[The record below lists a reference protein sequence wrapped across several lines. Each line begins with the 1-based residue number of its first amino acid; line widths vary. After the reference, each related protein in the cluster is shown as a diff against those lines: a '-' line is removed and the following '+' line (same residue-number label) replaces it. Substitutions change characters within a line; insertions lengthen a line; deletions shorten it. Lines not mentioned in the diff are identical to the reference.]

1 MPSSRRPTSQLWY
14 LTPEGPFEGSAR
26 QLELHSIRLGCTL
39 QCLFS
44 TFPDGWPGFGL
55 LLLRLCL
62 GIALVYFE
70 IAGLSG
76 KSSQPITLAQ
86 DLIAGAGGICLLAG
100 LWTPGYRGRGA
111 LVFQWFRQHG
121 SGFAAQKTRHSQTH
135 CHGTDRAHLC
145 GATVSYAAELGYE
158 VTVAKDATASY
169 SDEHM
174 HASLEVNLPNYASAI
189 VTTDEIVGSIA
200 PHAGV
205 KVGWEVEMRSTPE
218 VVPDH
223 LKCFA
228 EQDIDGTLSDCSGDA
243 VFVSA
248 EERSAGSVPY
258 EPYLKNCLAVRQ
270 TRFGNYVG
278 SKRLVEGDYA

>member
-1 MPSSRRPTSQLWY
+1 MAAEHWY
-14 LTPEGPFEGSAR
+14 S
-26 QLELHSIRLGCTL
+26 
-39 QCLFS
+39 
-44 TFPDGWPGFGL
+44 
-55 LLLRLCL
+55 
-62 GIALVYFE
+62 
-70 IAGLSG
+70 
-76 KSSQPITLAQ
+76 
-86 DLIAGAGGICLLAG
+86 
-100 LWTPGYRGRGA
+100 
-111 LVFQWFRQHG
+111 
-121 SGFAAQKTRHSQTH
+121 SGFANTDLDLQLKKHGIHKLIVMGLIAHTCVEPPLAMPPSSAMRSRWRKTRP
-135 CHGTDRAHLC
+135 RA
-145 GATVSYAAELGYE
+145 
-158 VTVAKDATASY
+158 D

-174 HASLEVNLPNYASAI
+174 HASLEVNLPLYASAI